1 MRLTLPQKDIYFEQ
15 LIYPDE
21 PIYNIGAKISIEG
34 VLNFKTFEKAYI
46 ELIKQHDAYRSY
58 IKTESNQ
65 VDFVVIEEIRSLEY
79 IDFTEEIYKGESVLD
94 FMQKEFKKTFDI
106 ENDTFLY
113 RFVLIKVAENKHF
126 LFSVYHHIITDGWG
140 TSLMFTRLVKNYN
153 EILEFEKV
161 ISEYPF
167 TYQNFVE
174 DDKKYFESQQFTT
187 DKKYWIDKF
196 STLPES
202 LFEKIDPVIKTNISS
217 REKLVLKRNTYNQ
230 LINLASKTKS
240 SSFHIILSLLYTY
253 FGKRYQKELISIG
266 LPVLNRSSAAF
277 KKTVGLFMG
286 VNPLVIEIN
295 QKSTFAELVET
306 TKTQLR
312 QDYRYQR
319 FPLGQLV
326 KELGSFNE
334 KERIFN
340 MTLSYEKQDYSS
352 HFKDTITKVVPLSHE
367 AERVALALYIR
378 EFDDHE
384 DVEIDFDYHT
394 NYFTETEIKKVVSHF
409 QILLQNVLK
418 NPDSKLKELE
428 YISENE
434 RHQLVYD
441 FNDTKVDYPKDK
453 TIVELFEEQVAK
465 TADSIAVQDSLISFT
480 YKELQLK
487 SNAVASY
494 LTSKFGLDK
503 EPIGIIVNRSADL
516 IVLLLG
522 ILKSGKSYIPID
534 PLLPKERIEY
544 IIHQSNSRVLII
556 EDDLLNDFKSTKES
570 SDKFSLICKKEILEF
585 EANIS
590 FSSNSLHSEDT
601 AYIIYTSGSTGNPK
615 GVEIPHK
622 ALCNFLVSMQKQPGI
637 ESQDTLFSVTTY
649 SFDISI
655 LEFFVPLISGARVY
669 IASKEVLGNI
679 DILKETLGKVNP
691 SIIQATPSFYQ
702 MLFHAD
708 WTANKKLKVLC
719 GGDSLNK
726 SLAKQLLD
734 SCQEVWNMYG
744 PTETTIWSSC
754 KKIEKPSDASNI
766 GEPIANTQVYILDA
780 NLNLLPS
787 NTAGRIFIAGDGLAK
802 GYYNNPE
809 LTSERFINNPFEQG
823 TLMYEVGD
831 LGKWNEKGEIE
842 FLGRNDFQVK
852 IRGFRIELGEI
863 ESKLQENKHIIQAV
877 VDAKEING
885 QKYLV
890 AYYTERDES
899 EVEIASLKSYLQDRL
914 PEYMVPGFFVK
925 LMSIPLTPN
934 GKVNRKALPEI
945 SEENIVKKTYIAPQ
959 TTIEKELVA
968 IWQEILNVENIGI
981 TDNFFELGGHS
992 LLAGKIINEI
1002 SKRLN
1007 KNLSLKYIFQ
1017 NQTIQELA
1025 KSLESITTE
1034 NAVIPKAILKEAYP
1048 ITKDQENI
1056 WLATQIENFS
1066 NAYNMYS
1073 VFKINGKIDYQSLE
1087 NAINQIIEENE
1098 ILRTNF
1104 VESKGEVLQSIHQKV
1119 NFKIGIYKINKE
1131 KLSNSITE
1139 FVSYE
1144 FNLNTDLLLKAAIF
1158 EVDDNEKHL
1167 AFLTHHIILDGISLE
1182 LLLAKLISL
1191 YKTKEVNT
1199 VIHDF
1204 QFKDYTEWV
1213 REEQNSKSFA
1223 SFFNS
1228 KITKTKAL
1236 ISDASLGYTKSKIK
1250 VFDKEQYST
1259 LKEISNTN
1267 KTSVFT
1273 LIATSLNVIL
1283 SKILQQQ
1290 EITLATIFNGRNHS
1304 DLENQIGMFVKTLP
1318 LQLHVDQKDSL
1329 HQLLKMCNDQL
1340 LLINENSN
1348 IPLQI
1353 NLNQFT
1359 DFMIVYQKGNKA
1371 MENEISFGE
1380 FILERNNIIRTKS
1393 RFPIVFNFFES
1404 DTLRCE
1410 IEYSELI
1417 DETYLQLILDKL
1429 DILIDLLRTNLSAE
1443 ISSLDLIT
1451 VAEKKILDSVEI
1463 DFDF

>member
-1 MRLTLPQKDIYFEQ
+1 MKLTLPQLDIYFEQ
-15 LIYPDE
+15 LIYPE
-21 PIYNIGAKISIEG
+21 EAIYNIGAKISIEG
-34 VLNFKTFEKAYI
+34 ILNFKVFENAYI
-46 ELIKQHDAYRSY
+46 ELIKQHDAYRTY
-58 IKTESNQ
+58 LKIESNQ
-65 VDFVVIEEIRSLEY
+65 VDSIIVEEIRPLEY
-79 IDFTEEIYKGESVLD
+79 IDFTEEIYEEESVLD
-94 FMQKEFKKTFDI
+94 FMQKEFKKPFDI
-106 ENDTFLY
+106 ENDKFLY

-153 EILEFEKV
+153 EILELGEV
-161 ISEYPF
+161 TSEYPF

-174 DDKKYFESQQFTT
+174 DDKKYFESPQFTT
-187 DKKYWIDKF
+187 DKKYWVDKF

-202 LFEKIDPVIKTNISS
+202 LFEKIDPANKTNISS
-217 REKLVLKRNTYNQ
+217 REKLVLKRDTYNQ
-230 LINLASKTKS
+230 LIDLAVKTKS

-253 FGKRYQKELISIG
+253 FGKRYQKEFISIG
-266 LPVLNRSSAAF
+266 LPVLNRSSTAF

-295 QKSTFAELVET
+295 QESTFAELVET
-306 TKTQLR
+306 TKIQLR

-319 FPLGQLV
+319 LPLGQLV
-326 KELGSFNE
+326 KELGTFNE

-352 HFKDTITKVVPLSHE
+352 HFQDTITKVVPLSHE

-378 EFDDHE
+378 EFDANE

-394 NYFTETEIKKVVSHF
+394 NYFTESEIKKVVSHF

-418 NPDSKLKELE
+418 NPDFKLKELE

-453 TIVELFEEQVAK
+453 TIVELFEVQAAK
-465 TADSIAVQDSLISFT
+465 TPDNVAVQDSLISFT
-480 YKELQLK
+480 YKELQFK
-487 SNAVASY
+487 SNAVATY

-534 PLLPKERIEY
+534 PLLPKERIKY

-556 EDDLLNDFKSTKES
+556 EDELLNDFKSTKES
-570 SDKFSLICKKEILEF
+570 SDKVSLISKKEILEF
-585 EANIS
+585 EGNTS
-590 FSSNSLHSEDT
+590 FNSNSIKVEDT

-615 GVEIPHK
+615 GVEIRHK
-622 ALCNFLVSMQKQPGI
+622 ALCNFLVSIQKQLGI

-655 LEFFVPLISGARVY
+655 LEFFVPLISGACVY
-669 IASKEVLGNI
+669 VASKEVLGNI
-679 DILKETLGKVNP
+679 DALRETLTKVNP

-702 MLFHAD
+702 MLFNSD
-708 WTANKKLKVLC
+708 WEGNKKLKVLC
-719 GGDSLNK
+719 GGDSLNE

-766 GEPIANTQVYILDA
+766 GKPIANTQIYIVDA

-787 NTAGRIFIAGDGLAK
+787 NTVGRIFIAGDGLAK
-802 GYYNNPE
+802 GYYNNPD
-809 LTSERFINNPFEQG
+809 LTSERFIKNPFNQG

-831 LGKWNEKGEIE
+831 LGKWNNEGEIE

-863 ESKLQENKHIIQAV
+863 ESKLQENKQIIQAV

-890 AYYTERDES
+890 AYYTEKGES
-899 EVEIASLKSYLQDRL
+899 ELDTTAVKSYLQERL
-914 PEYMVPGFFVK
+914 PDYMVPNFFVK

-945 SEENIVKKTYIAPQ
+945 SEENIVKKAYITPQ
-959 TTIEKELVA
+959 TAIEAALVS
-968 IWQEILNVENIGI
+968 IWQEILNIEEIGI

-992 LLAGKIINEI
+992 LLAGKIVNEI

-1025 KSLESITTE
+1025 KSLEIVTAE
-1034 NAVIPKAILKEAYP
+1034 NIIIPKASLKAAYP
-1048 ITKDQENI
+1048 ITKDQESI
-1056 WLATQIENFS
+1056 WLATQMEDFS

-1073 VFKINGKIDYQSLE
+1073 IFTIKGIINYQSLE
-1087 NAINQIIEENE
+1087 NAINQVIEENE

-1104 VESKGEVLQSIHQKV
+1104 IESQGEVLQSIHQKV
-1119 NFKIGIYKINKE
+1119 DFKIDVHKIDKE
-1131 KLSNSITE
+1131 ELSKSITE

-1158 EVDDNEKHL
+1158 EVNDNEKYL
-1167 AFLTHHIILDGISLE
+1167 VFLTHHIILDGISLE
-1182 LLLAKLISL
+1182 LLLTKLISL

-1199 VIHDF
+1199 VINDF

-1213 REEQNSKSFA
+1213 RQEQNSKSFA

-1228 KITKTKAL
+1228 KVTKTKAL
-1236 ISDASLGYTKSKIK
+1236 ISNSSLGYTKSKIK
-1250 VFDKEQYST
+1250 VFDKEQYSN

-1273 LIATSLNVIL
+1273 VIVTAVNVVL

-1290 EITLATIFNGRNHS
+1290 EITLATIFSGRDHT
-1304 DLENQIGMFVKTLP
+1304 DLESQIGMFVKTLP
-1318 LQLHVDQKDSL
+1318 LQLNIDQESSL
-1329 HQLLKMCNDQL
+1329 HQLFKICNDQL
-1340 LLINENSN
+1340 LLINENN
-1348 IPLQI
+1348 NAPLQI
-1353 NLNQFT
+1353 NLNQLT
-1359 DFMIVYQKGNKA
+1359 DFMIVFQKGNKA
-1371 MENEISFGE
+1371 MENKINFGE
-1380 FILERNNIIRTKS
+1380 FILERNNVIKTKS
-1393 RFPIVFNFFES
+1393 RFPIVFNFFEN
-1404 DTLRCE
+1404 DTLRCK
-1410 IEYSELI
+1410 IEYSEVI
-1417 DETYLQLILDKL
+1417 EETYLQLILDKL
-1429 DILIDLLRTNLSAE
+1429 EILIDLLGTSLSAE
-1443 ISSLDLIT
+1443 ISSLDLTTIE
-1451 VAEKKILDSVEI
+1451 EKKILDSVEI

>member
-1 MRLTLPQKDIYFEQ
+1 MKLTLPQLDIYFEQ
-15 LIYPDE
+15 LIYPE
-21 PIYNIGAKISIEG
+21 EAIYNIGAKISIEG
-34 VLNFKTFEKAYI
+34 ILNFEVFEKAYI
-46 ELIKQHDAYRSY
+46 QLIKQHDTYRSCL
-58 IKTESNQ
+58 KVESNQ
-65 VDFVVIEEIRSLEY
+65 VDFVVIEEVRPLEY
-79 IDFTEEIYKGESVLD
+79 IDFTEEIYEDESVLD
-94 FMQKEFKKTFDI
+94 FMQKEFKKPFDI
-106 ENDTFLY
+106 ENDKFLY
-113 RFVLIKVAENKHF
+113 RFVLIKVAENNYF

-153 EILEFEKV
+153 EILEFGEVTSK
-161 ISEYPF
+161 YPF
-167 TYQNFVE
+167 TYQNFIE
-174 DDKKYFESQQFTT
+174 DDKKYFQSQQFIT
-187 DKKYWIDKF
+187 DKKYWVDKF
-196 STLPES
+196 STLSES

-217 REKLVLKRNTYNQ
+217 REKLVVKREIYDQ
-230 LINLASKTKS
+230 LINLATKTKS

-253 FGKRYQKELISIG
+253 FGKRYQKEFISIG

-286 VNPLVIEIN
+286 VNPLLIEIN
-295 QKSTFAELVET
+295 QESTFAELVET
-306 TKTQLR
+306 TKIQLR

-319 FPLGQLV
+319 LPLGQLV
-326 KELGSFNE
+326 KELGTFNE

-352 HFKDTITKVVPLSHE
+352 HFQDTITKVVPLSHE

-378 EFDDHE
+378 EFDANE

-394 NYFTETEIKKVVSHF
+394 NYFTESEIKKVVSHF

-418 NPDSKLKELE
+418 NPDFKLKELE
-428 YISENE
+428 YIPKNE

-441 FNDTKVDYPKDK
+441 FNDTKIDYPKDK

-465 TADSIAVQDSLISFT
+465 TPDNVAVQDSLISFT

-487 SNAVASY
+487 SNAVATY

-534 PLLPKERIEY
+534 PLLPKERIKY

-556 EDDLLNDFKSTKES
+556 EDDFLNDFESTKES
-570 SDKFSLICKKEILEF
+570 SDKVSLISKKEILEF
-585 EANIS
+585 EGNIS
-590 FSSNSLHSEDT
+590 FNSNSIKVEDT

-622 ALCNFLVSMQKQPGI
+622 ALCNFLVSIQKQPGI

-655 LEFFVPLISGARVY
+655 LEFFVPLISGACVY
-669 IASKEVLGNI
+669 VASKEVLGNI
-679 DILKETLGKVNP
+679 DVLKEILAKVNP

-702 MLFHAD
+702 MLFNSD
-708 WTANKKLKVLC
+708 WEGNKKLKVLC
-719 GGDSLNK
+719 GGDSLNEF
-726 SLAKQLLD
+726 LAKQLLD

-766 GEPIANTQVYILDA
+766 GKPIANTQIYIVDA

-787 NTAGRIFIAGDGLAK
+787 NSVGRIFIAGDGLAK
-802 GYYNNPE
+802 GYYNNPD
-809 LTSERFINNPFEQG
+809 LTSERFIQNPFEQG

-831 LGKWNEKGEIE
+831 LGKWNNEGEIE

-863 ESKLQENKHIIQAV
+863 ESKLQENKQIIQAV
-877 VDAKEING
+877 VDAKEINE

-890 AYYTERDES
+890 AYYTEREES
-899 EVEIASLKSYLQDRL
+899 ELDTATLKSYLQERL
-914 PEYMVPGFFVK
+914 PDYMVPNFFVK
-925 LMSIPLTPN
+925 LTNIPLTPN

-945 SEENIVKKTYIAPQ
+945 SEENIVKKAYIAPQ
-959 TTIEKELVA
+959 TDIEAALVS
-968 IWQEILNVENIGI
+968 IWQEILNVEKISI

-992 LLAGKIINEI
+992 LLAVKIVNEI

-1025 KSLESITTE
+1025 KSLEIVTTE
-1034 NAVIPKAILKEAYP
+1034 NIVIPEAILKEAYP

-1056 WLATQIENFS
+1056 WLATQMEEFS

-1073 VFKINGKIDYQSLE
+1073 IFTIKGIINYQSLE
-1087 NAINQIIEENE
+1087 NAIKQVIEENE

-1104 VESKGEVLQSIHQKV
+1104 IESQGEVLQSINQKV
-1119 NFKIGIYKINKE
+1119 DFKIDIHKIDKE
-1131 KLSNSITE
+1131 ELSKSITE

-1144 FNLNTDLLLKAAIF
+1144 FNLHTDLLLKVAIF

-1167 AFLTHHIILDGISLE
+1167 AFLTHHIIVDGISLE

-1191 YKTKEVNT
+1191 YKTEEVNT
-1199 VIHDF
+1199 IYNDF

-1213 REEQNSKSFA
+1213 RQEQNFKSFA

-1228 KITKTKAL
+1228 KVAKTKAL
-1236 ISDASLGYTKSKIK
+1236 ISNSPLGYTKSKIK
-1250 VFDKEQYST
+1250 EFDKELYST

-1273 LIATSLNVIL
+1273 VIATAVNVVL

-1290 EITLATIFNGRNHS
+1290 EITLATIFSGRDHR
-1304 DLENQIGMFVKTLP
+1304 DLESQIGMFVKTLP
-1318 LQLHVDQKDSL
+1318 LQLNIDQESSL
-1329 HQLLKMCNDQL
+1329 QQLLKICNDQL
-1340 LLINENSN
+1340 LLINENN
-1348 IPLQI
+1348 NVPLQI
-1353 NLNQFT
+1353 NLNQLT
-1359 DFMIVYQKGNKA
+1359 DFMFVYQKGNKA
-1371 MENEISFGE
+1371 MENEINFGE
-1380 FILERNNIIRTKS
+1380 FILERNNVIKTKS

-1410 IEYSELI
+1410 IEYSEVI
-1417 DETYLQLILDKL
+1417 GETYLQLILDKFE
-1429 DILIDLLRTNLSAE
+1429 ILIDLLETSLSAK
-1443 ISSLDLIT
+1443 ISSLDLTTIE
-1451 VAEKKILDSVEI
+1451 EKQILGSVEI